1 MVAEESLLF
10 ADDAMVSFGGFL
22 YESDVL
28 IKFFL

>member
-10 ADDAMVSFGGFL
+10 ADDAMVSFRGFL
-22 YESDVL
+22 YESNVL